1 MENSLLKMG
10 RFVIYLLSV
19 IKEREDML
27 KTTGEIIGRKEG
39 EKILIIAFYPAIKSV
54 TTSLY
59 KFESGLSLLKSG
71 HFMRHNVVIGLLLV
85 LSVWAAPFN
94 APAAETNAPLTLERA
109 IEIALKQNPD
119 VAEAE
124 SRMAEAEARLQAA
137 QAAGRLTIKVRG
149 TYDYWSEDQRLL
161 AATRNGEP
169 GVFGDQILG
178 AELVATLPLYTGGR
192 VTAEIE
198 VADWTRRAAAE
209 QSVRVRESLVYQ
221 VIAHFYALLAQEEVL
236 RSLETALRAMEEQ
249 ELTVQSLVA
258 AEKATRV
265 DLLRI
270 NVRRAELYER
280 QIRERSIRTA
290 LQYAWAALLGLEEAA
305 PPVPQGKLEI
315 GEPSLC
321 PDSTT
326 CLARAFARRADYRA
340 ARAAVAAAE
349 AAVRAARAGNRPSL
363 SAQASY
369 GLRWMPDPS
378 DQPDALDRQADFGRI
393 GLVLEFPL
401 FDGRLTAARV
411 AEQEARLWSARERL
425 RRLELQIRSEVESA
439 LADIAAARER
449 VRTTE
454 KSIGQAEESFRIVK
468 EKYELAKATM
478 TDVLDAQAALVAAQT
493 SRARALADLAVAD
506 ARRRLAIGEILP

>member
-1 MENSLLKMG
+1 MKA
-10 RFVIYLLSV
+10 R
-19 IKEREDML
+19 
-27 KTTGEIIGRKEG
+27 
-39 EKILIIAFYPAIKSV
+39 V
-54 TTSLY
+54 T
-59 KFESGLSLLKSG
+59 
-71 HFMRHNVVIGLLLV
+71 IGLLSLCACV
-85 LSVWAAPFN
+85 WSLHAQTANAFRMLS
-94 APAAETNAPLTLERA
+94 LEEA
-109 IEIALKQNPD
+109 VALALKQNPD

-124 SRMAEAEARLQAA
+124 SRMAEAEARLRAA
-137 QAAGRLTIKVRG
+137 QAAGRLTVKARG

-192 VTAEIE
+192 VTAETE
-198 VADWTRRAAAE
+198 AADWTRRAAAE

-221 VIAHFYALLAQEEVL
+221 VIGHFYALLAQEEVL

-249 ELTVQSLVA
+249 ERSVQALVA
-258 AEKATRV
+258 ADKAARV
-265 DLLRI
+265 DLLRA

-280 QIRERSIRTA
+280 QIRERSVRTA
-290 LQYAWAALLGLEEAA
+290 LQYAWAALLGLEDAA

-315 GEPSLC
+315 AEPTLC
-321 PDSTT
+321 PDSAA
-326 CLARAFARRADYRA
+326 CLERAFAHRADYRA
-340 ARAAVAAAE
+340 APAAVSAAE
-349 AAVRAARAGNRPSL
+349 AAVRAARAGYRPML

-378 DQPDALDRQADFGRI
+378 DEPDPPDTSDGTADLGRI
-393 GLVLEFPL
+393 GLVLEFPI
-401 FDGRLTAARV
+401 FDGRLTAAKV
-411 AEQEARLWSARERL
+411 AEQEARLWGARERL
-425 RRLELQIRSEVESA
+425 RRGELQIRSEVESA

-454 KSIGQAEESFRIVK
+454 KSVGQAEESFRIVK
-468 EKYELAKATM
+468 EKYELAKGTM